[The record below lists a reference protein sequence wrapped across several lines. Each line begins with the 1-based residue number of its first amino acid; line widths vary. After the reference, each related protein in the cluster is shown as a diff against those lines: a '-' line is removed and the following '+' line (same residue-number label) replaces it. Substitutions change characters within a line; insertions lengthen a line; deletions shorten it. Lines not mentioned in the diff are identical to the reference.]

1 MDYHIKETKWVEI
14 DLDALEFNIKQIQR
28 KIGNNVKI
36 AAVVKADAYGH
47 GAREIAGTLLETGAF
62 QLAVSSINEALEL
75 RPLYANIDILIL
87 GNITEDYISQAIQCN
102 LQQTVTLHIQ
112 ALQISKI
119 AEILKKTAYIH
130 IKIDTGMSRLG
141 FPVSEQTIKEIIHIS
156 KLPYVKIVGI
166 FSHFATADDEN
177 KSFTHLQFDRF
188 QWVIQQLEQNRVNI
202 PFRHIANSAA
212 ILEFPETYLNMVRPG
227 IILYGIYPDP
237 SVHHKN
243 FNLRPVMTFKA
254 KIIHIKKLDK
264 DCGVSYG
271 QKYIAKKGTTIATIP
286 VGYAD
291 GYSRLLSGKTQM
303 LYRNRIVP
311 VIGTICMDQCMIDI
325 TGIPDPHLG
334 DEVVLFGTQGNHE
347 ITVDH
352 LASLYGTISYE
363 ITSGIS
369 RRVPRIYWKHN
380 EIVRFVSYLNS

>member
-130 IKIDTGMSRLG
+130 IKIDRDVSFRL
-141 FPVSEQTIKEIIHIS
+141 SS
-156 KLPYVKIVGI
+156 K
-166 FSHFATADDEN
+166 
-177 KSFTHLQFDRF
+177 
-188 QWVIQQLEQNRVNI
+188 
-202 PFRHIANSAA
+202 
-212 ILEFPETYLNMVRPG
+212 
-227 IILYGIYPDP
+227 
-237 SVHHKN
+237 
-243 FNLRPVMTFKA
+243 
-254 KIIHIKKLDK
+254 
-264 DCGVSYG
+264 
-271 QKYIAKKGTTIATIP
+271 
-286 VGYAD
+286 
-291 GYSRLLSGKTQM
+291 
-303 LYRNRIVP
+303 
-311 VIGTICMDQCMIDI
+311 
-325 TGIPDPHLG
+325 
-334 DEVVLFGTQGNHE
+334 
-347 ITVDH
+347 
-352 LASLYGTISYE
+352 
-363 ITSGIS
+363 
-369 RRVPRIYWKHN
+369 
-380 EIVRFVSYLNS
+380 